1 MICPT
6 AAFAIGLKGE
16 EAMAPDLKALGIED
30 MSVDDRLS
38 LVLAIWESIDKSR
51 PESLLSAEQHAD
63 LQRRIEAADADP
75 TAGRPW
81 SEVRADLLGRP

>member
-1 MICPT
+1 MT
-6 AAFAIGLKGE
+6 
-16 EAMAPDLKALGIED
+16 PDLKALGIED

-38 LVLAIWESIDKSR
+38 LVLAIWESIDKTR
-51 PESLLSAEQHAD
+51 PESFLSAEQRED

-75 TAGRPW
+75 TSGRPW